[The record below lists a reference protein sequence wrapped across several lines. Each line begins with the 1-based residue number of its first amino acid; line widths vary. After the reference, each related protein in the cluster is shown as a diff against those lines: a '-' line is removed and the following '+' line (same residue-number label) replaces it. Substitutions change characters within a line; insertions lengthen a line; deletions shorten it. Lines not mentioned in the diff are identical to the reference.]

1 MHGASLPTVMDNAAY
16 RERARRYA
24 AAVTTAPPPRRI
36 SVIDD
41 AYPDADALDTAVSRA
56 MLLAAS
62 EGRIGEAFR
71 IHRPGRIVAFGK
83 HDAITPGFADAVAI
97 ARDKGFLPI
106 LRLAGGRAAVFH
118 EHTLAFNW
126 TVPTPD
132 PTREIHERFRML
144 ADVMVRAF
152 AGLGLDA
159 RVGEVPGEYCPGEFS
174 VNLDGAI
181 KVMGVGQRLARH
193 AAHIGG
199 VVVVDD
205 ADSINDVLVPIYET
219 LGLTMDPGVTGA
231 LADRL
236 PELDNDT
243 VVEAVLAEV
252 GRLGELVPTPLD
264 PEILAHARTLADG
277 HVATG

>member
-1 MHGASLPTVMDNAAY
+1 M
-16 RERARRYA
+16 
-24 AAVTTAPPPRRI
+24 TTTSRPRRI
-36 SVIDD
+36 AVIDE

-62 EGRIGEAFR
+62 EGRMGEAFR

-83 HDAITPGFADAVAI
+83 HDAITPGFDEAVRI
-97 ARDKGFLPI
+97 ARDRGFLPV

-118 EHTLAFNW
+118 ERTLAFNW

-132 PTREIHERFRML
+132 PTRDVHDRFRML

-152 AGLGLDA
+152 QGLGLDA
-159 RVGEVPGEYCPGEFS
+159 RVGEVPGEYCPGDFS
-174 VNLDGAI
+174 VNLDGSI
-181 KVMGVGQRLARH
+181 KVMGVGQRLARG

-205 ADSINDVLVPIYET
+205 AELINDVLVPVYAA
-219 LGLTMDPGVTGA
+219 LGLEMDTSVTGA
-231 LADRL
+231 LADRR
-236 PELDNDT
+236 PGIDNDT

-252 GRLGELVPTPLD
+252 GRLGTLVPTPLD
-264 PEILAHARTLADG
+264 PVILSHAGTLADG
-277 HVATG
+277 HIART

>member
-1 MHGASLPTVMDNAAY
+1 MQTAAGS
-16 RERARRYA
+16 REIA
-24 AAVTTAPPPRRI
+24 T
-36 SVIDD
+36 IDE
-41 AYPDADALDTAVSRA
+41 AFPDADALDTAVSRA

-83 HDAITPGFADAVAI
+83 HDAITDGFDRAVAI
-97 ARDKGFLPI
+97 TREKGFLPV

-126 TVPTPD
+126 TIPTPD
-132 PTREIHERFRML
+132 PTRDIHDRFRML
-144 ADVMVRAF
+144 AGVMVRAF
-152 AGLGLDA
+152 ARLGLDA
-159 RVGEVPGEYCPGEFS
+159 RIGDVPGEYCPGEFS

-205 ADSINDVLVPIYET
+205 AALVNDVLVPVYEA
-219 LGLTMDPGVTGA
+219 LGLAMDPEATGA

-236 PELDNDT
+236 PGVTNDE
-243 VVEAVLAEV
+243 VVDAVLAEIAT
-252 GRLGELVPTPLD
+252 LGSLVPTPLD
-264 PEILAHARTLADG
+264 PAILTHARELAEG
-277 HVATG
+277 HIAGM

>member
-1 MHGASLPTVMDNAAY
+1 MSSAASG
-16 RERARRYA
+16 
-24 AAVTTAPPPRRI
+24 RRI
-36 SVIDD
+36 AVIDD

-83 HDAITPGFADAVAI
+83 HDAITPGFTEAVRISRA
-97 ARDKGFLPI
+97 KGFLPI

-118 EHTLAFNW
+118 ERTLAFNW
-126 TVPTPD
+126 TIPTPD
-132 PTREIHERFRML
+132 PTRDIHERFRML
-144 ADVMVRAF
+144 ADVMVGAF
-152 AGLGLDA
+152 ASLGLDA

-174 VNLDGAI
+174 VNLDGVI
-181 KVMGVGQRLARH
+181 KVMGVGQRLARN

-205 ADSINDVLVPIYET
+205 ADSINDVLLPIYET
-219 LGLTMDPGVTGA
+219 LGLSMDPAVTGA

-236 PELDNDT
+236 PGIENET
-243 VVEAVLAEV
+243 VVSAVLAEV

-264 PEILAHARTLADG
+264 PSILAHARTLADG
-277 HVATG
+277 HVAAE